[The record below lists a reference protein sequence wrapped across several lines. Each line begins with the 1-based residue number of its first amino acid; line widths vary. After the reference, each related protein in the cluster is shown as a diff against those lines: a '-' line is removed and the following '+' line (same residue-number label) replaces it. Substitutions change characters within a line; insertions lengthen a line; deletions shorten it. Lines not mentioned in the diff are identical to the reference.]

1 MAASRQFRYAAVAL
15 MTLYGGLVAS
25 HRGEFWPFSSF
36 PMFAKAGR
44 VWTRATVRD
53 VGDDVHGVRWS
64 DVEQRELPGRPFPL
78 GAASVD
84 QNDLSALI
92 SSGGDRLDGARRSV
106 LERWFRDVRG
116 DRHLVIYAVRGSLD
130 DDGRVQVRYRPVAR
144 LGPSGVV
151 GAAETPP

>member
-1 MAASRQFRYAAVAL
+1 

-25 HRGEFWPFSSF
+25 HRGEFWPFSTF

-44 VWTRATVRD
+44 VWTRVIVRD
-53 VGDDVHGVRWS
+53 VGDDVGGVRWS
-64 DVEQRELPGRPFPL
+64 EVEQHAPSGRPFPL

-84 QNDLSALI
+84 QNDLSALM
-92 SSGGDRLDGARRSV
+92 SSAGDRLDRTRRSV

-130 DDGRVQVRYRPVAR
+130 GDGLVQVRYRPVAL
-144 LGPSGVV
+144 LGPTGVV
-151 GAAETPP
+151 GAAETPR